1 MSSTDYSLCS
11 KTQAEARNEEFL
23 RHAYGLFN
31 RTALEDPGFVTA
43 TLAKYKKK
51 EGQLWFNL
59 LKRYGVQVLACPQ
72 ATQQFGGGY
81 LRSARETKKRVT
93 IVSDSRDYQYNTIL
107 QIGEMDFLM
116 TSARDRLVCLKFL
129 IFFPKSVLGK
139 EHSVC
144 HDRSSVAD
152 LAQDRTVFQACVERL
167 LAQ

>member
-93 IVSDSRDYQYNTIL
+93 LVSDSRDYQYNTIL
-107 QIGEMDFLM
+107 KIGEMDFLNDF
-116 TSARDRLVCLKFL
+116 SKGSPCVSQISDFL
-129 IFFPKSVLGK
+129 SKK
-139 EHSVC
+139 
-144 HDRSSVAD
+144 RSRKGTFS
-152 LAQDRTVFQACVERL
+152 LP
-167 LAQ
+167 